1 MCLIRFR
8 SLELLATLMHPMLFF
23 NKVTAPICSSDGK
36 KLLTNRIRNMAS
48 LAASHAAMYSAS
60 VDDRATH
67 YCRFKLYKTGEP
79 YIMNTYPVVNLLVTG
94 LPPQSEFIYLCSP
107 RSPFR

>member
-1 MCLIRFR
+1 
-8 SLELLATLMHPMLFF
+8 MHPMLSF

-36 KLLTNRIRNMAS
+36 KLLTNRIRNMAP
-48 LAASHAAMYSAS
+48 LAASHVAMYSVS

-67 YCRFKLYKTGEP
+67 CCRFELHETGES
-79 YIMNTYPVVNLLVTG
+79 YIMNTYPVVDLLVTG
-94 LPPQSEFIYLCSP
+94 LSPQSESIYPCSS

>member
-1 MCLIRFR
+1 MCLVRFR
-8 SLELLATLMHPMLFF
+8 FSGLLAILIHPILSL
-23 NKVTAPICSSDGK
+23 NKVTAPIYLSDGK

-48 LAASHAAMYSAS
+48 LAASHAAMYSAL
-60 VDDRATH
+60 VNNRATH

-79 YIMNTYPVVNLLVTG
+79 YIMNTYPVINLLVTRSS
-94 LPPQSEFIYLCSP
+94 PQSESIYPYNP

>member
-1 MCLIRFR
+1 MCLVRFR
-8 SLELLATLMHPMLFF
+8 SSGLLATLMHPMLSS

-36 KLLTNRIRNMAS
+36 KLLTNRIRNIAS

-67 YCRFKLYKTGEP
+67 CCRFELHETGEP
-79 YIMNTYPVVNLLVTG
+79 YIMNTYPVVDLLVTG
-94 LPPQSEFIYLCSP
+94 SPPQSESTYPCSP